1 MSGKQQPEDLL
12 SKEIEFFESQQ
23 AELLRTYPNRYLVI
37 HGDTLE
43 GDYPDFNSALRAS
56 VRDHGTE
63 PVLIRRPGDKT
74 ETLVAPAL
82 ALGLL

>member
-1 MSGKQQPEDLL
+1 MSRKLHSEDLL

-23 AELLRTYPNRYLVI
+23 VELLRTYPNRYLVI
-37 HGDTLE
+37 HGDRVE

-56 VRDHGTE
+56 VRDHGIK

-74 ETLVAPAL
+74 ETLIAPAL